1 MMGETSRLANV
12 KNTQRNKKCLLSAQT
27 GSIRVRVVLFYN
39 GLFEVTELF
48 VKRTQQKTL
57 LI

>member
-1 MMGETSRLANV
+1 MSSVSSDRYI
-12 KNTQRNKKCLLSAQT
+12 
-27 GSIRVRVVLFYN
+27 IRVRVVLFYN

-57 LI
+57 LL